1 MGARY
6 FGAEVLRGEDRPL
19 ITGKGQYVDD
29 IRLPGILHGA
39 FVRSPHAHALI
50 KTIDTTDALAL
61 EGVHAVFAFKDL
73 EEPIN
78 RPAMQTYPSPLIKQ
92 DLRPFPLAKE
102 EVCFVGESIAFIV
115 ADTRHI
121 AEDAIPLVKIE
132 FEVLEPIV
140 RVKDAALK
148 NAPRA
153 HKDSKDNIV
162 AKLNVSYGDING
174 NFKVAD
180 HIFETKFLQ
189 HRGGCHSMEGRAVL
203 ANYVASL
210 DELSLWSATQCP
222 YLIRRSLASQF
233 EMPES
238 RIRVIAP
245 DVGGGFGPKAG
256 FYVEEIIVP
265 WASRK
270 LERPIKWIEDR
281 REHFL
286 STNTQRDTWW
296 ELEIAA
302 NDDGRVL
309 GVKGRII
316 LDNGAYIPYGLLLPF
331 TTITPLP
338 GPYKISSLDVTQ
350 DVVFTNTVTNS
361 PVRGAGR
368 PNAAYAM
375 ERVMETVA
383 RSLEIDPAEVRKR
396 NFVHKSDFPYE
407 TGLIHFNGRPMIY
420 DSGDYH
426 KLLEEALK
434 LADYDGFISR
444 QEIARKEGRFL
455 GMGISSCIEDTGVG
469 PYEGVTVRVD
479 HLGKVYI
486 SSGAASQG
494 QGHKTIL
501 RQIVADELGIS
512 IDDIHVEIGDTS
524 KFPQGVGTVA
534 SRVGVNI
541 GTAAFS
547 AATEV
552 RKKALGL
559 AAEILNVDYENLEI
573 VDGIIRDKAR
583 SNITITLGELAL
595 KFAPMS
601 GGAIP
606 TGYSASLEATSYNGS
621 KGPPHAS
628 GSNVCE
634 VEIDIGTGEVKLL
647 NYCVAHDCGR
657 KINPLIVEGQII
669 GGVVHGI
676 GNALFEEMIYD
687 ESGQPQTTNYGEYL
701 LPLAT
706 EMPPINIAH
715 QETPSPLN
723 PLGLKGAGEG
733 GTIPAA
739 GAIVAAIENALK
751 EFNVIIDKYPVTPEY
766 LCNLIDGNHQY

>member
-6 FGAEVLRGEDRPL
+6 FGAAVLRGEDRPL

-29 IRLPGILHGA
+29 IRLSGTLHGA

-50 KTIDTTDALAL
+50 KSIDISEAITLD
-61 EGVHAVFAFKDL
+61 GVHAVYTFSDL
-73 EEPIN
+73 DDPMN
-78 RPAMQTYPSPLIKQ
+78 QPAVQTYPSPLIKQ

-102 EVCFVGESIAFIV
+102 EVCYVGEPIAFIV
-115 ADTRHI
+115 ANTRHI
-121 AEDAIPLVKIE
+121 AEDAIPLVIID
-132 FEVLEPIV
+132 FELLEPVV
-140 RVKDAALK
+140 RLREAASK
-148 NAPRA
+148 KSPRA
-153 HKDSKDNIV
+153 HVESPDNIV
-162 AKLNVSYGDING
+162 SQLHVSYGDVENT
-174 NFKVAD
+174 FKNAD
-180 HIFETKFLQ
+180 HVLETKFLQ
-189 HRGGCHSMEGRAVL
+189 HRGGCHAMEGRAVL
-203 ANYVASL
+203 ADYSSAL
-210 DELSLWSATQCP
+210 DELTIWSATQCP
-222 YLIRRSLASQF
+222 YLIRRSLAEQF
-233 EMPES
+233 AMPES

-270 LERPIKWIEDR
+270 LGTPVKWTEDR
-281 REHFL
+281 REHFI

-296 ELEIAA
+296 ELDIATS
-302 NDDGRVL
+302 NDGRVL
-309 GVKGRII
+309 GVRGRII
-316 LDNGAYIPYGLLLPF
+316 LDNGAYIPYGLLLAF

-338 GPYKISSLDVTQ
+338 GPYKVLALDITQ
-350 DVVFTNTVTNS
+350 DVVFTNTITNS

-375 ERVMETVA
+375 ERVIETVA
-383 RSLEIDPAEVRKR
+383 RFLKLEPAEVRRR
-396 NFVHKSDFPYE
+396 NFIHKDDFPYQ

-426 KLLEEALK
+426 SLLEKALE
-434 LADYDGFISR
+434 LSDYDGFALR
-444 QEIARKEGRFL
+444 QKTAREEGRFL
-455 GMGISSCIEDTGVG
+455 GIGISSCIEDTGVG

-479 HLGKVYI
+479 PLGKIYV

-501 RQIVADELGIS
+501 RQIVADELHVH
-512 IDDIHVEIGDTS
+512 IDDIHVEIGDTA

-547 AATEV
+547 AATSV
-552 RKKALGL
+552 RKKALHL
-559 AAEILNVDYENLEI
+559 AADLLGSECDDLEI
-573 VDGIIRDKAR
+573 EDGIIRDKGKR
-583 SNITITLGELAL
+583 NITISLGELAL
-595 KFAPMS
+595 KLAPMS

-606 TGYSASLEATSYNGS
+606 EGHTASLESTSYDSS
-621 KGPPHAS
+621 KGLAHAS

-634 VEIDIGTGEVKLL
+634 VEVDTGTGEVKLL
-647 NYCVAHDCGR
+647 NYCVAHDCGK
-657 KINPLIVEGQII
+657 KINPMIVEGQII

-687 ESGQPQTTNYGEYL
+687 DNGQPQTTNYGEYL

-706 EMPPINIAH
+706 EMPPIHIVH

-723 PLGLKGAGEG
+723 PLGLKGAGEA

-739 GAIVAAIENALK
+739 GAVVAAIENALK
-751 EFNVIIDKYPVTPEY
+751 EFNVVINKYPVTPQY
-766 LCNLIDGNHQY
+766 LCDLIDAGK

>member
-6 FGAEVLRGEDRPL
+6 FGAAVLRGEDRPL

-29 IRLPGILHGA
+29 IRLSGTLHGA

-50 KTIDTTDALAL
+50 KSIDISEAITLD
-61 EGVHAVFAFKDL
+61 GVHAVYTFSDL
-73 EEPIN
+73 DDPMN
-78 RPAMQTYPSPLIKQ
+78 QPAVQTYPSPLIKQ

-102 EVCFVGESIAFIV
+102 EVCYVGEPIAFIV

-121 AEDAIPLVKIE
+121 AEDAIPLVVID
-132 FEVLEPIV
+132 FELLEPVV
-140 RVKDAALK
+140 RLREAASK
-148 NAPRA
+148 KSPRA
-153 HKDSKDNIV
+153 HVESPDNIV
-162 AKLNVSYGDING
+162 SQLHVSYGDVENT
-174 NFKVAD
+174 FKNAD
-180 HIFETKFLQ
+180 HVLETKFLQ
-189 HRGGCHSMEGRAVL
+189 HRGGCHAMEGRAVL
-203 ANYVASL
+203 ADYSSAL
-210 DELSLWSATQCP
+210 DELTIWSATQCP
-222 YLIRRSLASQF
+222 YLIRRSLAEQF
-233 EMPES
+233 AMPES

-270 LERPIKWIEDR
+270 LGTPVKWTEDR
-281 REHFL
+281 REHFI

-296 ELEIAA
+296 ELDIATS
-302 NDDGRVL
+302 NDGRVL
-309 GVKGRII
+309 GVRGRII
-316 LDNGAYIPYGLLLPF
+316 LDNGAYIPYGLLLAF

-338 GPYKISSLDVTQ
+338 GPYKVLALDITQ
-350 DVVFTNTVTNS
+350 DVVFTNTITNS

-375 ERVMETVA
+375 ERVIETVA
-383 RSLEIDPAEVRKR
+383 RFLKLEPAEVRRR
-396 NFVHKSDFPYE
+396 NFIHKDDFPYQ

-426 KLLEEALK
+426 SLLEKALE
-434 LADYDGFISR
+434 LSDYDGFALR
-444 QEIARKEGRFL
+444 QKTARKEGRFL
-455 GMGISSCIEDTGVG
+455 GIGISSCIEDTGVG

-479 HLGKVYI
+479 PLGKIYV

-501 RQIVADELGIS
+501 QQIVADELHVH
-512 IDDIHVEIGDTS
+512 IDDIHVEIGDTA

-547 AATEV
+547 AATSV
-552 RKKALGL
+552 RKKALHL
-559 AAEILNVDYENLEI
+559 AADLLGSECDDLEI
-573 VDGIIRDKAR
+573 EDGIIRDKGKR
-583 SNITITLGELAL
+583 NITISLGELAL
-595 KFAPMS
+595 KLAPMS

-606 TGYSASLEATSYNGS
+606 EGHTASLESTSYDSS
-621 KGPPHAS
+621 KGLAHAS

-634 VEIDIGTGEVKLL
+634 VEVDTGTGEVKLL
-647 NYCVAHDCGR
+647 NYCVAHDCGK
-657 KINPLIVEGQII
+657 KINPMIVEGQII

-687 ESGQPQTTNYGEYL
+687 DNGQPQTTNYGEYL

-706 EMPPINIAH
+706 EMPPIHIVH

-723 PLGLKGAGEG
+723 PLGLKGAGEA

-739 GAIVAAIENALK
+739 GAVVAAIENALK
-751 EFNVIIDKYPVTPEY
+751 EFNVVINKYPVTPQY
-766 LCNLIDGNHQY
+766 LCDLIDAGK